1 MMEAFKGIPTQKVH
15 VSLTGVEGKTIL
27 DEDVEFPAGWDY
39 NDILVVSSRYLCNSA
54 KRKELSL
61 FDMIERVSRRIAE
74 WAAEV
79 YGWNEEQRDTFAE
92 KLAWF
97 QVHRYFAFNSPVY
110 FNVGLDGE
118 ELAHAC
124 FILDVDDSLESI
136 YDWIQRE
143 MRIFRRGAGSGVNL
157 SKLRGSVEKV
167 SGGGL
172 ASGPVSFL
180 AISDVSAATI
190 KSGGRL
196 RRAAKLARL
205 DCWHID
211 IEKFIT
217 AKQHQERK
225 ARILVEE
232 GVITDPIGEVP
243 LQATNLSVGV
253 TDEFMRAILEDK
265 EWELR
270 GAKDDIKKVVR
281 AKELFEKITTA
292 AWDVGCPGLQFH
304 DTINKYNPALRQSP
318 DGKLENVIM
327 GSNPCFSA
335 DTYVTTD
342 RGLFKIRDLVGKTV
356 TIFDGESWV
365 EIDNFRITGENQ
377 DLLRV
382 YLADGSYL
390 DVTPYH
396 TMVLEDGRRVEAKD
410 LRVGDRLAYRD
421 AIVIDGD
428 IEPKAPYLKGF
439 LLAEGHVTTY
449 PSGTKGIGLC
459 VYPPKKSCIPKLLD
473 EFEVL
478 GIDASLTFQKMKTQ
492 EGRWLVTGITELSEE
507 LIPWDSDYRERGL
520 PDEVYRW
527 SLKAKCEFISGLF
540 DGDGTDVDSS
550 NGFGY
555 QLSSVSKKLLVDV
568 QRLLKT
574 IGVYSK
580 LSLVKPGCWKESKG
594 KTCYTQPCYCL
605 TIPQKYSIRLA
616 KLVKFQ
622 RLKSFADRNAK
633 YDIELKYN
641 VVTGIEKLP
650 GKHTVYCC
658 TVPTTNSLLVE
669 NMLITG
675 NCGEYYAQPNT
686 ACNLASLNLLKFYD
700 KGKFNHK
707 LFNEAVNTLVRAM
720 TAISYK
726 AGYPDEI
733 IKKNTQKFH
742 NIGIG
747 YTNLAALLLTL
758 GLPYDSDEAAYHVGL
773 ITAYL
778 QGCAIKAS
786 QKIADELGGPYP
798 EFTPDRH
805 KEVMTVFKEDAL
817 TLTSNEHYQDRLHI
831 RNLTHS
837 LWKKLDPGKPAHNAQ
852 FTLLAPTGTISFL
865 MGAADSTGIEPFY
878 SLVTQKRL
886 MDGKVLTLVPK
897 AMVAKLTEIYGE
909 SKATEI
915 AEYIVKNGVFPS
927 DIDPSVK
934 RLFRCAISEDPECVV
949 SLDGRIKVA
958 AAAQKFLSGA
968 ISITFNLPN
977 SATPQDVAKVY
988 MKAWEAG
995 LKGVTIYRDG
1005 SKAIQVLYS
1014 KNKRI
1019 TPKPAKRYPLPQE
1032 RSGKVKKFRIN
1043 SVKGY
1048 IITGEYP
1055 DGSLGEVFVKI
1066 AKEGSTLAGLFDT
1079 VALLISIA
1087 LQHGVP
1093 LDLIVDRLRGSR
1105 FEPAGL
1111 TGEEEIS
1118 TATSP
1123 IDYLA
1128 RYLELS
1134 YLKREEK
1141 KETFLQ
1147 EGTGMFCHKC
1157 GSEMVRKGGCYVCK
1171 TCGEASGSCE

>member
-15 VSLTGVEGKTIL
+15 VSLTDAEGKTIL

-61 FDMIERVSRRIAE
+61 FDMIERVSKRLAE

-79 YGWNEEQRDTFAE
+79 YGWNEEQKNAFAE

-118 ELAHAC
+118 ELTHAC
-124 FILDVDDSLESI
+124 FILDVEDSLESI

-157 SKLRGSVEKV
+157 SKLRGSVENV
-167 SGGGL
+167 SGSGK

-180 AISDVSAATI
+180 AVADISAAII

-217 AKQHQERK
+217 AKQHQEKK

-253 TDEFMRAILEDK
+253 TDEFMRAVVNDK

-270 GAKDDIKKVVR
+270 GVKDDIKKVVR

-304 DTINKYNPALRQSP
+304 DTINKYNPALRQLP
-318 DGKLENVIM
+318 DGKLENVIL
-327 GSNPCFSA
+327 GSNPCLIS
-335 DTYVTTD
+335 DTWLVDGDRLIQIGDKTQLRDSGMIAINQDGEEVPVYEAKTFYVWQSGKNKKVIKLITKPGYEITLTPD
-342 RGLFKIRDLVGKTV
+342 HLVMLRDGTWCKAKDTLGKSIALCSIIDRQRDYAFDEEMVFFGFLFGDGFGGDDRGIAVRLDKEKESEVYDLLLRHGCYEQSVLNDRQVVMYLSKSRIPDWFQPFRQKAETKYIPKEVFHWPLPKIASFLRGLFEANGSLNKIGQVSFKTISKQLAKDIQLLLTLFGIPSWIVENKPQKIKWHNGTYTSKRSYNIQIAPRIAWKFVDLIGFHSGYKLA
-356 TIFDGESWV
+356 
-365 EIDNFRITGENQ
+365 NFRNTSGEYKTHVKVIAIE
-377 DLLRV
+377 DAGYADV
-382 YLADGSYL
+382 YDFMMKEGAPLA
-390 DVTPYH
+390 V
-396 TMVLEDGRRVEAKD
+396 A
-410 LRVGDRLAYRD
+410 
-421 AIVIDGD
+421 
-428 IEPKAPYLKGF
+428 
-439 LLAEGHVTTY
+439 
-449 PSGTKGIGLC
+449 
-459 VYPPKKSCIPKLLD
+459 
-473 EFEVL
+473 
-478 GIDASLTFQKMKTQ
+478 
-492 EGRWLVTGITELSEE
+492 
-507 LIPWDSDYRERGL
+507 
-520 PDEVYRW
+520 
-527 SLKAKCEFISGLF
+527 
-540 DGDGTDVDSS
+540 
-550 NGFGY
+550 NGFVVHNC
-555 QLSSVSKKLLVDV
+555 SEFVS
-568 QRLLKT
+568 
-574 IGVYSK
+574 
-580 LSLVKPGCWKESKG
+580 P
-594 KTCYTQPCYCL
+594 
-605 TIPQKYSIRLA
+605 
-616 KLVKFQ
+616 
-622 RLKSFADRNAK
+622 
-633 YDIELKYN
+633 
-641 VVTGIEKLP
+641 
-650 GKHTVYCC
+650 
-658 TVPTTNSLLVE
+658 
-669 NMLITG
+669 
-675 NCGEYYAQPNT
+675 PNT

-707 LFNEAVNTLVRAM
+707 LFNEAVNVLVRAM

-726 AGYPDEI
+726 AAYPDERI
-733 IKKNTQKFH
+733 RKGTQKFH

-773 ITAYL
+773 LTAYL
-778 QGCAIKAS
+778 QGCAIRES

-805 KEVMTVFKEDAL
+805 KEVMSIFKEDAL

-831 RNLTHS
+831 RNLVHS
-837 LWKKLDPGKPAHNAQ
+837 LWKKLDPSKPTHNAQ

-915 AEYIVKNGVFPS
+915 AEYIVKNGTFPS
-927 DIDPSVK
+927 DVDPSVK
-934 RLFRCAISEDPECVV
+934 RLFKCAISDDPECAV

-988 MKAWEAG
+988 MKAWESG

-1032 RSGKVKKFRIN
+1032 RSGKIKKFRIN

-1048 IITGEYP
+1048 ILTGEYP
-1055 DGSLGEVFVKI
+1055 DGSLGEIFVKI

-1093 LDLIVDRLRGSR
+1093 LELIVDRLRGSR
-1105 FEPAGL
+1105 FEPAGF
-1111 TGEEEIS
+1111 TGEEEIPM
-1118 TATSP
+1118 ATSP

-1134 YLKREEK
+1134 YLKRKEK

-1171 TCGEASGSCE
+1171 TCGETSGSCE